1 MTDVIICILRR
12 SRDMYFSPTKLSRPI
27 VLLRAK
33 NWHVNIFFYERAGD
47 LFVFDI

>member
-1 MTDVIICILRR
+1 
-12 SRDMYFSPTKLSRPI
+12 MYFSPTKLSRPI

-47 LFVFDI
+47 LFVFDIWIMQWLNDNH